1 MKYVGPVVIYKIT
14 DPHNYL
20 LMTLDGVMLRGIFE
34 HKRLKP
40 TVIRT
45 NQGNVQN
52 LAELKEIM
60 NMELKLDQ
68 YSSYFNKMDK
78 ILQD

>member
-1 MKYVGPVVIYKIT
+1 
-14 DPHNYL
+14 
-20 LMTLDGVMLRGIFE
+20 MTLDRVMLRGIFE

-40 TVIRT
+40 AVIRT

-52 LAELKEIM
+52 LAELKQIKS
-60 NMELKLDQ
+60 MELKLDQ
-68 YSSYFNKMDK
+68 CSSYFQKMDN